1 MAQQLTAYE
10 KELQRLQNEGKVMD
24 SLEGTAHGAVRALEI
39 NPLQEGKKY
48 KVPANPKFVVLTVRG
63 TTREYVVVPMED
75 GTRFPLGALTR
86 SAKPADGSDRVM
98 PTGTVVE
105 ACQEYGSMT
114 KFWKERMAGQE
125 IVATKKTVVI
135 VPKFDGTE
143 GTDTSNV
150 WQIDFA
156 S

>member
-24 SLEGTAHGAVRALEI
+24 SLEGTAHGAVRALDI
-39 NPLQEGKKY
+39 NPLEVGKKY

-86 SAKPADGSDRVM
+86 SAKPADGSDRVK
-98 PTGTVVE
+98 PSGTVVE

-114 KFWKERMAGQE
+114 KFWKERMAGKE
-125 IVATKKTVVI
+125 IVVEEMKPVI
-135 VPKFDGTE
+135 VPAFDGGT
-143 GTDTSNV
+143 GTDTVKVCKIN
-150 WQIDFA
+150 FA